1 MNDDEWL
8 ILKLSSVVLHYDIKY
23 TKPAFVVKCS
33 LNVMEGS
40 AGWVGVGLGVES
52 FVDDVDRMLVCDGS
66 LVERITL
73 SVVVR
78 TDVAL

>member
-8 ILKLSSVVLHYDIKY
+8 ILELSSVVLHYDTKY
-23 TKPAFVVKCS
+23 TKPPLVVKCS
-33 LNVMEGS
+33 LNVIEGS
-40 AGWVGVGLGVES
+40 AGWVGVDLGVES